1 LTDQC
6 GKPANYWIPAYQ
18 RGYRWTQ
25 LMVTQLL
32 DDLWEFIQAPNAGQ
46 FYCLQPIVI
55 KPLEDGRLE
64 VVDGQQRL
72 TTIYILLTYLKDLLP
87 HFDGVR
93 FRLTFATRGEAN
105 EAFLADI
112 DQSRAEE
119 NVDFYHI
126 CQAFRAIEQW
136 FSGGRSTYRIK
147 LLTHLLNTDELGRNV
162 KVIWFELG
170 EDDKP
175 VNAFTRLNVG
185 KIALTDDELIRALFL
200 RRSNINDRETEAR
213 QRKIAHEWD
222 EIEKALQ
229 NDSFWYFLNKVGKA
243 QNRIGFLLELVARSE
258 GIPLE
263 FAQAQNP
270 VFLTFSKK
278 LSVENANHEK
288 EWLKIKEQFMR
299 LEEWY
304 ENRLLYHMVG
314 FLVHESV
321 SLDEISRLAK
331 GCTKSDFRLKLR
343 QRIFAETIGGPSP
356 ADLNQDD
363 FRTQITT
370 KLQDLDYESDR
381 RRILSVLLLF
391 NIATLHENSQSQYRF
406 RFDSFK
412 KQSWN
417 IEHIRSIAS
426 DPPDSYSG
434 RVEWLGL
441 CAEYLRNRISNE
453 ATKEKDLLAEIVRFE
468 ALDKEAAEPQF
479 GPIYKKLLDHF
490 DEDGE
495 TEPDHGIANLALLD
509 EGTNKSYKNAPFA
522 VKRDRLLSRDKDGLF
537 VPLCTRNVFM
547 KCYNRRASNLMFW
560 SVEDR
565 AAYENAMIE
574 TLTNFLSGQTEGAQ

>member
-1 LTDQC
+1 
-6 GKPANYWIPAYQ
+6 
-18 RGYRWTQ
+18 
-25 LMVTQLL
+25 MVTQLL
-32 DDLWEFIQAPNAGQ
+32 DDLWDFIQAPGAGQ

-55 KPLEDGRLE
+55 KPHEDGRLE

-105 EAFLADI
+105 ETFLADI
-112 DQSRAEE
+112 DQSRREE

-136 FSGGRSTYRIK
+136 FFGGRSIYRIK

-170 EDDKP
+170 EDDNP

-229 NDSFWYFLNKVGKA
+229 NDSFWYFLNRVGKA

-270 VFLTFSKK
+270 VFLAFSKK
-278 LSVENANHEK
+278 LLVENANHEK

-299 LEEWY
+299 LDEWY

-314 FLVHESV
+314 FLIHESV

-343 QRIFAETIGGPSP
+343 RRIFAGTIAGDLP
-356 ADLNQDD
+356 ADQNDI
-363 FRTQITT
+363 RTQITT

-391 NIATLHENSQSQYRF
+391 NIATLHENSQSQHRF
-406 RFDSFK
+406 QFDSFK

-426 DPPDSYSG
+426 DPPESHSG
-434 RVEWLGL
+434 RIEWLDL

-453 ATKEKDLLAEIVRFE
+453 ATKEKKLLAEIERFE
-468 ALDKEAAEPQF
+468 ALNKDAAEPQF

-547 KCYNRRASNLMFW
+547 KCYNRRANNLMFW

-565 AAYENAMIE
+565 VAYENSMIE